1 MNFASNLFGIYS
13 KILNEHNVLFGEKLL
28 DFLIEIIQG
37 PCLGNQNMLC
47 GSKIIEN
54 LEDIMFELIKDI
66 D

>member
-1 MNFASNLFGIYS
+1 MKFSTDLFGIYS

-37 PCLGNQNMLC
+37 PCHGNQSMLC
-47 GSKIIEN
+47 ESKILEN

>member
-1 MNFASNLFGIYS
+1 MKFATDLFGIYS

-37 PCLGNQNMLC
+37 PCHGNQSMIC
-47 GSKIIEN
+47 ESKILEN
-54 LEDIMFELIKDI
+54 LEDIMYELIKDI

>member
-1 MNFASNLFGIYS
+1 MKFATDLFGIYS

-37 PCLGNQNMLC
+37 PCHGNQSMIC
-47 GSKIIEN
+47 ESKILEN
-54 LEDIMFELIKDI
+54 LEDIMYELIKDF

>member
-1 MNFASNLFGIYS
+1 MKFATDLFGIYS

-37 PCLGNQNMLC
+37 PCHGNQSMLC
-47 GSKIIEN
+47 ESKILEN
-54 LEDIMFELIKDI
+54 LEDIMYELIKDI

>member
-1 MNFASNLFGIYS
+1 VKFATDLFGIYS

-37 PCLGNQNMLC
+37 PCHGNQKLLC
-47 GSKIIEN
+47 ESKILEN
-54 LEDIMFELIKDI
+54 LEDIMYELIKDF

>member
-1 MNFASNLFGIYS
+1 MKFATDLFGIYS

-37 PCLGNQNMLC
+37 PCHGNQSMLC
-47 GSKIIEN
+47 ESKILEN
-54 LEDIMFELIKDI
+54 LEDIMYELIKDF

>member
-1 MNFASNLFGIYS
+1 MKFATDLFGIYS

-37 PCLGNQNMLC
+37 PCHGNQNMLC
-47 GSKIIEN
+47 ESKILEN
-54 LEDIMFELIKDI
+54 LEDIMYELIKDF

>member
-1 MNFASNLFGIYS
+1 M
-13 KILNEHNVLFGEKLL
+13 LFGEKLL

-37 PCLGNQNMLC
+37 PCRGNQHMLC